1 MGVDPAQFASLD
13 ASRHSAQLRDILALR
28 SSSLRQYLLDIVAP
42 WSSKAQAA
50 PAFIDG
56 RAEL

>member
-1 MGVDPAQFASLD
+1 
-13 ASRHSAQLRDILALR
+13 
-28 SSSLRQYLLDIVAP
+28 VAP

-56 RAEL
+56 RAELYGEKFVIDYSTRSRRC